1 MTDLYAT
8 ARQMLADLNAKR
20 ISARELLD
28 EHLARNAALA
38 ASINAVVAT
47 DPERARKDALAIDE
61 ARAKGEKLGALA
73 GLPMTIKDGYDV
85 EHLPATAG
93 SRLSRRGRRI
103 APMPSLWRACVR
115 PAR

>member
-20 ISARELLD
+20 VSARELLGA
-28 EHLARNAALA
+28 HVARNAALA

-61 ARAKGEKLGALA
+61 ARASVPAPPTARSPRATCGARC
-73 GLPMTIKDGYDV
+73 
-85 EHLPATAG
+85 TAC
-93 SRLSRRGRRI
+93 R
-103 APMPSLWRACVR
+103 
-115 PAR
+115 